1 LLSADGA
8 AKSAGDAGGGG
19 ADKLVPGPD
28 NRLFVWENEE
38 AVATTLRPVEET
50 AVWEPLGRRMG
61 VWISTSLDSTAI
73 ETEWHKIVLDAAGE
87 PDTQIVLRYYAADRP
102 YAIVGGELV
111 HLDRYIADPSID
123 AAAKLAGLRPL
134 WSKPI
139 VDPQDALLFNAKGQY
154 LWLYMELIGSDA
166 HSPEVYGIQVH
177 FPRMSYVADLPAL
190 YQQDRQ
196 SKDFLDRF
204 LSLFQTMMEQTDRH
218 IAQLPRSFD
227 PEAASG
233 ESLRWILRW
242 LGLEADDLW
251 SEAQLRDLLK
261 QAPTLHRLR
270 GTRYALEA
278 LLTVYTGDKPMI
290 LEYEQ
295 IRSLKEN
302 PEFSGVAE
310 KLYDV
315 ETFGFN
321 VLVKLEHADSEAKRV
336 MLQHLIDRYKPAFA
350 TARLIVLQPWVYTD
364 LHSYLGL
371 NTVLSEPA
379 LLKLDG
385 YSSMPHHTITI
396 DVGQENRVDQHT
408 RLELDSQLE

>member
-1 LLSADGA
+1 
-8 AKSAGDAGGGG
+8 
-19 ADKLVPGPD
+19 
-28 NRLFVWENEE
+28 
-38 AVATTLRPVEET
+38 
-50 AVWEPLGRRMG
+50 
-61 VWISTSLDSTAI
+61 
-73 ETEWHKIVLDAAGE
+73 
-87 PDTQIVLRYYAADRP
+87 
-102 YAIVGGELV
+102 
-111 HLDRYIADPSID
+111 
-123 AAAKLAGLRPL
+123 
-134 WSKPI
+134 
-139 VDPQDALLFNAKGQY
+139 
-154 LWLYMELIGSDA
+154 
-166 HSPEVYGIQVH
+166 
-177 FPRMSYVADLPAL
+177 
-190 YQQDRQ
+190 
-196 SKDFLDRF
+196 
-204 LSLFQTMMEQTDRH
+204 
-218 IAQLPRSFD
+218 
-227 PEAASG
+227 
-233 ESLRWILRW
+233 
-242 LGLEADDLW
+242 
-251 SEAQLRDLLK
+251 
-261 QAPTLHRLR
+261 
-270 GTRYALEA
+270 
-278 LLTVYTGDKPMI
+278 MI

-396 DVGQENRVDQHT
+396 DVGQENRVDRHT